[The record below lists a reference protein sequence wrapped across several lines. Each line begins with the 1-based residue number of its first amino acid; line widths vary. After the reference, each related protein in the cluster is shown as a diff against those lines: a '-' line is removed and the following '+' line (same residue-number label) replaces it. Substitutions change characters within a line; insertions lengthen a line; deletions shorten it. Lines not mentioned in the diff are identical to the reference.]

1 MLDRRLHE
9 KTISAYASQI
19 TGFFLFI
26 FPLHNNELKTNLKHT
41 SYFGGEGIELGKLK
55 KQLFAKFAK
64 VSAWKKKFRS
74 IDDANVFVFDTGRL
88 FRFHNFCDQLST
100 LFSLI

>member
-19 TGFFLFI
+19 TGFFI
-26 FPLHNNELKTNLKHT
+26 FPIHNNELKTNLNHK

-64 VSAWKKKFRS
+64 VSAWKKIIQKHR
-74 IDDANVFVFDTGRL
+74 R
-88 FRFHNFCDQLST
+88 R
-100 LFSLI
+100 

>member
-26 FPLHNNELKTNLKHT
+26 FSLHNNELKTNLKHT

-64 VSAWKKKFRS
+64 VSAWKKIIQKHR
-74 IDDANVFVFDTGRL
+74 R
-88 FRFHNFCDQLST
+88 R
-100 LFSLI
+100 